1 MRRFLLLVVVLL
13 AGCGSDDSGDSGDSG
28 ASTGSAEAVEI
39 TATDFA
45 LAPGTV
51 TVDAS
56 GETTFRLVNNGGT
69 EHALE
74 VEGNGIEEETDATA
88 PGESAELTVALKDGE
103 YELYCPIDGH
113 RAMGMEATL
122 VVGGGAAGGGTTTEQ
137 SSSDTDTNGDY
148 GYGG

>member
-1 MRRFLLLVVVLL
+1 MRRCLLLLVALL
-13 AGCGSDDSGDSGDSG
+13 AGCGSDDGADSGEAGGSG
-28 ASTGSAEAVEI
+28 EAVEI

-45 LAPGTV
+45 LAPENV
-51 TVDAS
+51 TVAAS

-74 VEGNGIEEETDATA
+74 VEGNGVEEETSPIG
-88 PGESAELTVALKDGE
+88 PGESAELTVQLDAGE

-113 RAMGMEATL
+113 RAMGMEGTL
-122 VVGGGAAGGGTTTEQ
+122 VVGSGSGSGGSTTGKT
-137 SSSDTDTNGDY
+137 DTDEDY

>member
-1 MRRFLLLVVVLL
+1 MRRSLLLVVVLL
-13 AGCGSDDSGDSGDSG
+13 AGCGSDDSGDSGGTTSSTSSG
-28 ASTGSAEAVEI
+28 EAVEI

-45 LAPGTV
+45 LAPDTV
-51 TVDAS
+51 TVDAN

-74 VEGNGIEEETDATA
+74 VEGNGIEEETDAIG
-88 PGESAELTVALKDGE
+88 PGESAELTVTLKDGE

-122 VVGGGAAGGGTTTEQ
+122 VVGGGAAAGGGTTTEG
-137 SSSDTDTNGDY
+137 SDTSGDY